1 MIRTSGVRGL
11 FGPTAPASRPD
22 VVSLCHARNKSG
34 HHEKAL
40 GEAARPAPKSS
51 ELQNGR
57 IGARR
62 CDVFPLWRFGVFGA
76 LLLPLLAAGA
86 AAADEQQ
93 SFTYREMGVAVLQA
107 LDKVT
112 ARISTLTM
120 PLERTTRF
128 GTLEVTV
135 WACRKRPP
143 EEPPESAVFLTIVER
158 RRGASSVRLFQ
169 GWMFASSPAMS
180 ALEHPVYDIWA
191 LDCIDAPR
199 E

>member
-1 MIRTSGVRGL
+1 MTRRIRRR
-11 FGPTAPASRPD
+11 RP
-22 VVSLCHARNKSG
+22 N
-34 HHEKAL
+34 
-40 GEAARPAPKSS
+40 
-51 ELQNGR
+51 
-57 IGARR
+57 ARR
-62 CDVFPLWRFGVFGA
+62 IAAASWRLGVCLA
-76 LLLPLLAAGA
+76 LLPALMLMAGPA
-86 AAADEQQ
+86 AAQ
-93 SFTYREMGVAVLQA
+93 SGQTFTYREMGTAVLQG

-120 PLERTTRF
+120 PLEQTKRF

-158 RRGASSVRLFQ
+158 KRGVPPARLFQ

-191 LDCIDAPR
+191 LDCVDSPV

>member
-1 MIRTSGVRGL
+1 MTRRAEARGRRPAACRRNIL
-11 FGPTAPASRPD
+11 PAS
-22 VVSLCHARNKSG
+22 
-34 HHEKAL
+34 
-40 GEAARPAPKSS
+40 
-51 ELQNGR
+51 
-57 IGARR
+57 
-62 CDVFPLWRFGVFGA
+62 WRFGVLGA

-86 AAADEQQ
+86 AAAEGRQT
-93 SFTYREMGVAVLQA
+93 FTYREMGVAVLQA

-112 ARISTLTM
+112 ARISTLTI
-120 PLERTTRF
+120 PLERTRRF
-128 GTLEVTV
+128 GTLEVSV

-158 RRGASSVRLFQ
+158 KRGVPPARLFQ

-191 LDCIDAPR
+191 LDCIDAPM

>member
-1 MIRTSGVRGL
+1 MPGTSPGMTERAFRHDERAAGKVG
-11 FGPTAPASRPD
+11 SRRRNAF
-22 VVSLCHARNKSG
+22 SL
-34 HHEKAL
+34 
-40 GEAARPAPKSS
+40 
-51 ELQNGR
+51 Q
-57 IGARR
+57 
-62 CDVFPLWRFGVFGA
+62 RFGVLGA
-76 LLLPLLAAGA
+76 LLLFPLLGAGA
-86 AAADEQQ
+86 AAADERQR
-93 SFTYREMGVAVLQA
+93 FTYREMGVAVLQA

-120 PLERTTRF
+120 PLERTRRF

-143 EEPPESAVFLTIVER
+143 EEPPESAVFLTVVER
-158 RRGASSVRLFQ
+158 RRDAPPARLFQ

-191 LDCIDAPR
+191 LDCLDAPH

>member
-1 MIRTSGVRGL
+1 MTRRTSRR
-11 FGPTAPASRPD
+11 FS
-22 VVSLCHARNKSG
+22 SLS
-34 HHEKAL
+34 
-40 GEAARPAPKSS
+40 
-51 ELQNGR
+51 
-57 IGARR
+57 
-62 CDVFPLWRFGVFGA
+62 A
-76 LLLPLLAAGA
+76 LLLLLAAGA
-86 AAADEQQ
+86 ANAQDGQA
-93 SFTYREMGVAVLQA
+93 FTYREMGMAVLQA

-120 PLERTTRF
+120 PLEQTRRF

-143 EEPPESAVFLTIVER
+143 EEPPESAVFLTVVER
-158 RRGASSVRLFQ
+158 RRDAPPVRLFQ

-191 LDCIDAPR
+191 LDCRDRPL

>member
-1 MIRTSGVRGL
+1 M
-11 FGPTAPASRPD
+11 
-22 VVSLCHARNKSG
+22 
-34 HHEKAL
+34 
-40 GEAARPAPKSS
+40 
-51 ELQNGR
+51 
-57 IGARR
+57 
-62 CDVFPLWRFGVFGA
+62 
-76 LLLPLLAAGA
+76 LAAGA
-86 AAADEQQ
+86 ANAQDRQG
-93 SFTYREMGVAVLQA
+93 FTYREMGMAVLQA

-120 PLERTTRF
+120 PLEQTRRF

-143 EEPPESAVFLTIVER
+143 EEPPESAVFLTIVESR
-158 RRGASSVRLFQ
+158 RDAPPVRLFQ

-191 LDCIDAPR
+191 LDCRDRPL

>member
-1 MIRTSGVRGL
+1 MTRRAEAPSRRRPGRRNIPASWRSGVL
-11 FGPTAPASRPD
+11 
-22 VVSLCHARNKSG
+22 
-34 HHEKAL
+34 
-40 GEAARPAPKSS
+40 
-51 ELQNGR
+51 
-57 IGARR
+57 
-62 CDVFPLWRFGVFGA
+62 GA
-76 LLLPLLAAGA
+76 LLLPLVATGA
-86 AAADEQQ
+86 AAADGRQT
-93 SFTYREMGVAVLQA
+93 FTYREMGMAVLQA

-112 ARISTLTM
+112 ARISTLSM
-120 PLERTTRF
+120 PLERTVRF

-158 RRGASSVRLFQ
+158 KRGAPPARLFQ

-191 LDCIDAPR
+191 LDCRDAPH

>member
-1 MIRTSGVRGL
+1 M
-11 FGPTAPASRPD
+11 
-22 VVSLCHARNKSG
+22 
-34 HHEKAL
+34 
-40 GEAARPAPKSS
+40 
-51 ELQNGR
+51 
-57 IGARR
+57 
-62 CDVFPLWRFGVFGA
+62 
-76 LLLPLLAAGA
+76 LAGGTA
-86 AAADEQQ
+86 AAQEGQT
-93 SFTYREMGVAVLQA
+93 FTYREMGMAVLQA

-120 PLERTTRF
+120 PLERTVRF

-158 RRGASSVRLFQ
+158 KRGVPPARLFQ

-191 LDCIDAPR
+191 LDCRDAPH

>member
-1 MIRTSGVRGL
+1 MTRR
-11 FGPTAPASRPD
+11 AD
-22 VVSLCHARNKSG
+22 ARR
-34 HHEKAL
+34 
-40 GEAARPAPKSS
+40 ARPAAC
-51 ELQNGR
+51 GR
-57 IGARR
+57 ETSGSRLRR
-62 CDVFPLWRFGVFGA
+62 LRGA
-76 LLLPLLAAGA
+76 LALPLLLIAGTPAAGQGEA
-86 AAADEQQ
+86 
-93 SFTYREMGVAVLQA
+93 FTYREMGTAVLQA

-112 ARISTLTM
+112 ARISTLSI
-120 PLERTTRF
+120 PLERTRRF

-158 RRGASSVRLFQ
+158 RRDAPPVRLFQ

-191 LDCIDAPR
+191 LDCLGTPV

>member
-1 MIRTSGVRGL
+1 MA
-11 FGPTAPASRPD
+11 GP
-22 VVSLCHARNKSG
+22 
-34 HHEKAL
+34 
-40 GEAARPAPKSS
+40 
-51 ELQNGR
+51 
-57 IGARR
+57 
-62 CDVFPLWRFGVFGA
+62 
-76 LLLPLLAAGA
+76 A
-86 AAADEQQ
+86 AAQ
-93 SFTYREMGVAVLQA
+93 SGQTFTYREMGTAVLQG

-120 PLERTTRF
+120 PLEQTKRF

-158 RRGASSVRLFQ
+158 KRGVPPARLFQ
-169 GWMFASSPAMS
+169 GWMFASSPAIS

-191 LDCIDAPR
+191 LDCVDSPV

>member
-1 MIRTSGVRGL
+1 MVSG
-11 FGPTAPASRPD
+11 
-22 VVSLCHARNKSG
+22 SL
-34 HHEKAL
+34 
-40 GEAARPAPKSS
+40 
-51 ELQNGR
+51 
-57 IGARR
+57 
-62 CDVFPLWRFGVFGA
+62 RFLLRGA
-76 LLLPLLAAGA
+76 LLLPLLLAIGAPAAGQG
-86 AAADEQQ
+86 DR
-93 SFTYREMGVAVLQA
+93 FTYREMGVAVLQA

-120 PLERTTRF
+120 PLERTSRF

-158 RRGASSVRLFQ
+158 RRDAPPERLFQ

-191 LDCIDAPR
+191 LDCIDPPA

>member
-1 MIRTSGVRGL
+1 MTTRSRAGL
-11 FGPTAPASRPD
+11 RRRWPA
-22 VVSLCHARNKSG
+22 
-34 HHEKAL
+34 AL
-40 GEAARPAPKSS
+40 RAASI
-51 ELQNGR
+51 L
-57 IGARR
+57 
-62 CDVFPLWRFGVFGA
+62 PL
-76 LLLPLLAAGA
+76 LLLAAGA
-86 AAADEQQ
+86 ANAQDGQA
-93 SFTYREMGVAVLQA
+93 FTYREMGMAVLQA

-112 ARISTLTM
+112 ARISTLAM

-158 RRGASSVRLFQ
+158 RRDAPPVRLFQ

-191 LDCIDAPR
+191 LDCRDRPL

>member
-1 MIRTSGVRGL
+1 MTGRNSGRVQRRRPDACRHRTSGSWR
-11 FGPTAPASRPD
+11 SR
-22 VVSLCHARNKSG
+22 LC
-34 HHEKAL
+34 
-40 GEAARPAPKSS
+40 
-51 ELQNGR
+51 
-57 IGARR
+57 
-62 CDVFPLWRFGVFGA
+62 VA
-76 LLLPLLAAGA
+76 LLLLLAAGTA
-86 AAADEQQ
+86 AAEGRQN
-93 SFTYREMGVAVLQA
+93 FTYREMGVAVLQA

-120 PLERTTRF
+120 PLEQTKRF

-143 EEPPESAVFLTIVER
+143 EEPPESAVFVTIVER
-158 RRGASSVRLFQ
+158 RRDAEPARLFQ

-191 LDCIDAPR
+191 LDCIDSPV

>member
-1 MIRTSGVRGL
+1 MTRR
-11 FGPTAPASRPD
+11 A
-22 VVSLCHARNKSG
+22 
-34 HHEKAL
+34 E
-40 GEAARPAPKSS
+40 
-51 ELQNGR
+51 
-57 IGARR
+57 ARR
-62 CDVFPLWRFGVFGA
+62 RSAFPLRRFGVLGA
-76 LLLPLLAAGA
+76 LLLPLLATGA
-86 AAADEQQ
+86 AAADGRQT
-93 SFTYREMGVAVLQA
+93 FTYREMGMAVLQA

-112 ARISTLTM
+112 ARISTLSM
-120 PLERTTRF
+120 PLERTVRF

-158 RRGASSVRLFQ
+158 KRGAPPARLFQ

-191 LDCIDAPR
+191 LDCRDAPH

>member
-1 MIRTSGVRGL
+1 MGRNPALPVLPLRRL
-11 FGPTAPASRPD
+11 GP
-22 VVSLCHARNKSG
+22 L
-34 HHEKAL
+34 L
-40 GEAARPAPKSS
+40 
-51 ELQNGR
+51 
-57 IGARR
+57 
-62 CDVFPLWRFGVFGA
+62 A
-76 LLLPLLAAGA
+76 LLLLLSAAGA
-86 AAADEQQ
+86 AAADERQT
-93 SFTYREMGVAVLQA
+93 FTYREMGVAVLQA

-120 PLERTTRF
+120 PLERTVRF

-158 RRGASSVRLFQ
+158 KRGAPPARLFQ

-191 LDCIDAPR
+191 LDCVDSR
-199 E
+199 VE